1 MARTVPNLETKLK
14 IFKLGNEQS
23 VSVIE
28 WNNIYICKYNY
39 S

>member
-14 IFKLGNEQS
+14 IFKLGNEWS

-28 WNNIYICKYNY
+28 WNNMYIRRHNC